1 MYLSVK
7 AEATRYTD
15 EFGVEKKNKWQ
26 MPHFFRKRGSEQ
38 EVGVRW

>member
-1 MYLSVK
+1 MYVSMK

-26 MPHFFRKRGSEQ
+26 MPNFFRRRE
-38 EVGVRW
+38 GVSRRLV